1 MAKSAKPDAA
11 TPQDWSEE
19 AQAIGRRARAAARG
33 VAWATTNAKNAALVA
48 MAAALRSSADAILKE
63 NAADTAG
70 AKAAGLPAALIER
83 LMLTR
88 ERVEKMARS
97 IEEIAGLRDPVG
109 EIIEGYTRPNGLQIQ
124 RVRVPLGVVLAIYES
139 RPNVTSDVAALCL
152 KSGNAAILR
161 GGKESLRSNLA
172 IHKAL
177 AEAVTGQG
185 LPADTLQMIDNPDHD
200 LLAALLHEDRNID
213 VVIPRGGEA
222 LIRAVAEQSTIPV
235 IKHYKG
241 VCHVYVDELAD
252 LDMAEAIC
260 FNAKVQ
266 RAATCNAMETMLVH
280 KNVAARFLPRIC
292 RRMAEAGVE
301 LRGDERV
308 RRICPHT
315 QPATEEDW
323 FAEYLDLVLSVRV
336 VDDIQ
341 EAIDHIAKY
350 GSGHTDAIV
359 SEDLRH
365 VQQFVRE
372 VDSSS
377 VMVNTSTRFSDGGEY
392 GLGAE
397 VGISTDKLHARGP
410 MGIRDLTTYKWVV
423 YGNGQLRT

>member
-1 MAKSAKPDAA
+1 MAKSVKGGAA
-11 TPQDWSEE
+11 APTDWSDE
-19 AQAIGRRARAAARG
+19 AGAIGRRARAAARQLAS
-33 VAWATTNAKNAALVA
+33 VSTNTKNAALAA

-63 NAADTAG
+63 NAADIEAG
-70 AKAAGLPAALIER
+70 KKAGLSAALLDR
-83 LMLTR
+83 LALSR
-88 ERVEKMARS
+88 DRIEKMACS
-97 IEEIAGLRDPVG
+97 QEEIAQLRDPVG

-124 RVRVPLGVVLAIYES
+124 RVRVPLGVILAIYES

-152 KSGNAAILR
+152 KSGNAAVLR

-172 IHKAL
+172 VHKTL
-177 AEAVTGQG
+177 AEAAAAQG
-185 LPADTLQMIDNPDHD
+185 IPADAIQMIDNPDRD
-200 LLAALLHEDRNID
+200 LLAALLREDRNID
-213 VVIPRGGEA
+213 VVIPRGGED

-280 KNVAARFLPRIC
+280 KNVAPRFLPRIC
-292 RRMAEAGVE
+292 RRLSEAGVE
-301 LRGDERV
+301 IRGDDRT
-308 RRICPHT
+308 RRLWPQAT
-315 QPATEEDW
+315 AATEDDW
-323 FAEYLDLVLSVRV
+323 YAEYLDLVLAVRV

-341 EAIDHIAKY
+341 DAIDHIAQY
-350 GSGHTDAIV
+350 GSNHTDAIV
-359 SEDLRH
+359 SQDLKH
-365 VQQFVRE
+365 VQQFVRD

-410 MGIRDLTTYKWVV
+410 MGLRDLTTYKWVV
-423 YGNGQLRT
+423 YGSGQLRT

>member
-1 MAKSAKPDAA
+1 MPKAVKREPAD
-11 TPQDWSEE
+11 PQDWSDQSQE
-19 AQAIGRRARAAARG
+19 IGRRARAAGRTLA
-33 VAWATTNAKNAALVA
+33 AASSNAKNDALTA
-48 MAAALRSSADAILKE
+48 MAAALRSGADAILKE
-63 NAADTAG
+63 NAADLAA
-70 AKAAGLPAALIER
+70 AKAAGLSAAILDR
-83 LMLTR
+83 LALTKDR
-88 ERVEKMARS
+88 LEKMARS
-97 IEEIAGLRDPVG
+97 LDEIVALRDPVG

-172 IHKAL
+172 VHKAL
-177 AEAVTGQG
+177 SEAVASQG
-185 LPADTLQMIDNPDHD
+185 LPADALQMIDNPDRD
-200 LLAALLHEDRNID
+200 LLAALLREDRWID
-213 VVIPRGGEA
+213 VVIPRGGEE
-222 LIRAVAEQSTIPV
+222 LIRAVAQQSTIPV

-241 VCHVYVDELAD
+241 VCHVYVDELGD

-292 RRMAEAGVE
+292 RRLAEAGVE
-301 LRGDERV
+301 LRGDERT
-308 RRICPHT
+308 RRVW
-315 QPATEEDW
+315 PAAKPAAEEDW
-323 FAEYLDLVLSVRV
+323 YAEYLDLVLAVRV
-336 VDDIQ
+336 VDDLQ
-341 EAIDHIAKY
+341 EAIDHIAAY
-350 GSGHTDAIV
+350 GSGHTDAII
-359 SEDLRH
+359 SQDLKH
-365 VQQFVRE
+365 VQQFVRD

-410 MGIRDLTTYKWVV
+410 MGVRDLTTYKWVV

>member
-1 MAKSAKPDAA
+1 MAKAA
-11 TPQDWSEE
+11 RGEPAAGQDWSEE

-63 NAADTAG
+63 NAADTVA
-70 AKAAGLPAALIER
+70 AKTAGLSAALIER

-88 ERVEKMARS
+88 DRLEKMARS

-109 EIIEGYTRPNGLQIQ
+109 EILEGYTRPNGLQIQ
-124 RVRVPLGVVLAIYES
+124 RVRVPLGVILAIYES

-177 AEAVTGQG
+177 AEAAAGQG
-185 LPADTLQMIDNPDHD
+185 LPADALQMIDNPDRD
-200 LLAALLHEDRNID
+200 LLAALLREDRTID

-222 LIRAVAEQSTIPV
+222 LIRAVAAQSTIPV

-241 VCHVYVDELAD
+241 VCHVYVDDLAD
-252 LDMAEAIC
+252 LEMAEAIC

-308 RRICPHT
+308 RRICPHAK
-315 QPATEEDW
+315 PATEEDW
-323 FAEYLDLVLSVRV
+323 SAEYLDLVLSIRV

-341 EAIDHIAKY
+341 EAIDHIAQY
-350 GSGHTDAIV
+350 GSSHTDAIV

-377 VMVNTSTRFSDGGEY
+377 VMVNTSTRLSDGGEY

-410 MGIRDLTTYKWVV
+410 MGVRDLTTYKWVV